1 MSSISE
7 EDRAA
12 LRNSLTVYLGKKPLE
27 DDLKERSKAVH
38 DERIAAQKQVLN
50 IMSEK
55 NIPQC
60 KSVEFPYQ
68 VSLINKKRKTAPKT
82 SDYLDTVEQRWGS
95 SARSEVEQ
103 ETKRRCTEVK
113 EAPTLKLVK
122 VDQPEVLEQSTS
134 SAPLLPPAAAVAAVP
149 VAPRYDEDDP
159 EDESE

>member
-1 MSSISE
+1 MSGISE

-12 LRNSLTVYLGKKPLE
+12 LRNSLAIYLGKKPIE

-38 DERIAAQKQVLN
+38 DERIAAQKQVLS
-50 IMSEK
+50 IMSDK
-55 NIPQC
+55 GIPLC

-68 VSLINKKRKTAPKT
+68 VSLINKKRKTAPKA

-95 SARSEVEQ
+95 GARSEVEQ

-122 VDQPEVLEQSTS
+122 IDQPEVLEPAAP
-134 SAPLLPPAAAVAAVP
+134 SAQAALLPPVP
-149 VAPRYDEDDP
+149 AAPRYDENDP
-159 EDESE
+159 DDESE